1 MFADFVVYNIDNL
14 SFKKK
19 KFRVLSGNA
28 NFVIL
33 SVEVVATDWITLMVK
48 WWDNN

>member
-14 SFKKK
+14 SLKK

-33 SVEVVATDWITLMVK
+33 SVEVVATD
-48 WWDNN
+48 